1 MATVLIVD
9 DEQSIRETLSEF
21 LEEEG
26 HAVVVAADAQA
37 AMSAV
42 RETPPDVVVTDI
54 ILPGVTG
61 VTLLK
66 QLRQQVPQVQV
77 IMITGEPTVD
87 TATEAVRQGAFD
99 YLPKPVSRDRLKAVV
114 ASAARV
120 KALADERA
128 RLEAENVRYREH
140 LEEEVAKKTAAL
152 LESEEK
158 YRTVIENAVEAV
170 FVLQDGVVKFFNP
183 SVPEL
188 TGLSE
193 EYLQTTPFLE
203 IIHPEDRAAAQDRY
217 ARRLRGEALPDEFTF
232 RIVAPEGEVH
242 WAEIRSVRMEWE
254 GKPATLNFAH
264 DITERRRAEEALK
277 EALSGTIEAIGL
289 TTETRDPYTAGHQR
303 RVTELA
309 VAIAEELGFDEHRV
323 EAIRAAGLMHDIGK
337 MAVPAE
343 ILSKPSALTDMEA
356 ALIESHPRVAYDILK
371 SVTFPWPVAQIV
383 LQHHERID
391 GTGYPQG
398 LRGDEILIEA
408 RVLAV
413 ADTVE
418 AMASHR
424 PYRASLGID
433 AALNEIEAHRGSHY
447 DPEIVDACLRLFREG
462 RFAFGE
468 TIAVSS

>member
-9 DEQSIRETLSEF
+9 DEQSIRETLAEF

-26 HAVVVAADAQA
+26 HAVVVAADVQA
-37 AMSAV
+37 AMSTV
-42 RETPPDVVVTDI
+42 GETPPDVVVTDI

-66 QLRQQVPQVQV
+66 QLRQRSPQVQV
-77 IMITGEPTVD
+77 IVITGEPTVD

-128 RLEAENVRYREH
+128 RLEAENVGYREH
-140 LEEEVAKKTAAL
+140 LEEEIAKKTAAL

-158 YRTVIENAVEAV
+158 YRTVIENANEAV
-170 FVLQDGVVKFFNP
+170 FVAQGSSLPFANP
-183 SVPEL
+183 KTCEI
-188 TGLSE
+188 TGYTGEQLRG
-193 EYLQTTPFLE
+193 LMFADL
-203 IIHPEDRAAAQDRY
+203 IHPEDREMVVGRF
-217 ARRLRGEALPDEFTF
+217 RRRVAGERVPAEYEF
-232 RIVAPEGEVH
+232 RIVTSSGDVR
-242 WAEIRSVRMEWE
+242 WIEIRPVMIEWD
-254 GKPATLNFAH
+254 GQPATLNFAH

-309 VAIAEELGFDEHRV
+309 VAIAEELGFVEHRI

-343 ILSKPSALTDMEA
+343 ILSKPSALTDMEM
-356 ALIESHPRVAYDILK
+356 ALIQSHPRVAYDILK

-424 PYRASLGID
+424 PYRAALGID
-433 AALNEIEAHRGSHY
+433 AALKEIEVHRGDHY
-447 DPEIVDACLRLFREG
+447 DPEIVDACLRRFREG
-462 RFAFGE
+462 RFAFDE
-468 TIAVSS
+468 TVAASS

>member
-26 HAVVVAADAQA
+26 HAVVVAADAPSA
-37 AMSAV
+37 LSAV
-42 RETPPDVVVTDI
+42 GETPPDVVVTDI
-54 ILPGVTG
+54 VLPGVTG

-66 QLRQQVPQVQV
+66 QLRQHAPQVQV
-77 IMITGEPTVD
+77 IMITGEPAVD

-140 LEEEVAKKTAAL
+140 LEEEVAEKTAAL

-170 FVLQDGVVKFFNP
+170 FVLQDGVVKFSNP
-183 SVPEL
+183 SVLEL

-193 EYLQTTPFLE
+193 EYLRTTPFLE
-203 IIHPEDRAAAQDRY
+203 VIHPEDRAAAQDRHV
-217 ARRLRGEALPDEFTF
+217 RRLRGEALPDEYTF
-232 RIVAPEGEVH
+232 RIVGPDGEVH
-242 WAEIRSVRMEWE
+242 WAEIRSVRIDWL
-254 GKPATLNFAH
+254 GRPATLNFAH

-309 VAIAEELGFDEHRV
+309 VAIAEELGFDERRI

-337 MAVPAE
+337 MAIPAE
-343 ILSKPSALTDMEA
+343 ILSKPSALTDMEE
-356 ALIESHPRVAYDILK
+356 ALMQTHPQVAYDILK
-371 SVTFPWPVAQIV
+371 SVTFPWPLAQIV

-391 GTGYPQG
+391 GSGYPQG
-398 LRGDEILIEA
+398 LRGDEILVEA

-424 PYRASLGID
+424 PYRAAVGID
-433 AALNEIEAHRGSHY
+433 AALKEIEDHRDTRY
-447 DPEIVDACLRLFREG
+447 DPEIADACLRLFREG
-462 RFAFGE
+462 RFAFDDE
-468 TIAVSS
+468 APSST

>member
-26 HAVVVAADAQA
+26 HSVVVAQDVQ
-37 AMSAV
+37 SAV
-42 RETPPDVVVTDI
+42 AIVGETSPDVVVTDI

-66 QLRQQVPQVQV
+66 QLRQHAPQVQV

-99 YLPKPVSRDRLKAVV
+99 YLPKPVPRDRLKAVV

-128 RLEAENVRYREH
+128 RLEAENIRYRER
-140 LEEEVAKKTAAL
+140 LEEKVAEKTAAL

-170 FVLQDGVVKFFNP
+170 FVLQDGMIKFFNP
-183 SVPEL
+183 SVPQL
-188 TGLSE
+188 TELSE
-193 EYLQTTPFLE
+193 EDLQTTPFLE
-203 IIHPEDRAAAQDRY
+203 FVHPEDRAAARDRY
-217 ARRLRGEALPDEFTF
+217 ARRLRGEALPDEYTF
-232 RIVAPEGEVH
+232 RIVGSDGEIL
-242 WAEIRSVRMEWE
+242 WTEIRSVRIEWE
-254 GKPATLNFAH
+254 GRPATLNFAR
-264 DITERRRAEEALK
+264 DVTERRRAEEALK

-309 VAIAEELGFDEHRV
+309 VAIAEELEFDEQR
-323 EAIRAAGLMHDIGK
+323 IKGIQAAGLMHDIGK

-343 ILSKPSALTDMEA
+343 ILSKPSALTDMEM

-371 SVTFPWPVAQIV
+371 SVKFPWPLAQIV

-391 GTGYPQG
+391 GSGYPQG

-424 PYRASLGID
+424 PYRAALGID
-433 AALNEIEAHRGSHY
+433 AALKEIEAHRGTHY
-447 DPEIVDACLRLFREG
+447 DPEIADACLRLFREG
-462 RFAFGE
+462 RFAFDDS
-468 TIAVSS
+468 ISSPP

>member
-21 LEEEG
+21 LKEEG
-26 HAVVVAADAQA
+26 HDVIVAADVQSAIA
-37 AMSAV
+37 AV
-42 RETPPDVVVTDI
+42 GKNPPDVVVTDI

-66 QLRQQVPQVQV
+66 QLRQHAPQVQV
-77 IMITGEPTVD
+77 VMITGEPTVD

-128 RLEAENVRYREH
+128 RLEAENIRYRKH
-140 LEEEVAKKTAAL
+140 LEEEVAEKAAAL

-158 YRTVIENAVEAV
+158 YRTVIENANEAV
-170 FVLQDGVVKFFNP
+170 FVAQGSSLQFVNP
-183 SVPEL
+183 KTCEI
-188 TGLSE
+188 TGYSREQLRRLDFSD
-193 EYLQTTPFLE
+193 L
-203 IIHPEDRAAAQDRY
+203 IHPEDREMVVDRF
-217 ARRLRGEALPDEFTF
+217 RKRIRGESVPAEYEF
-232 RIVAPEGEVH
+232 RIVTASKEER
-242 WAEIRSVRMEWE
+242 WIEIRPVTIEWD
-254 GKPATLNFAH
+254 GQPATLNFAS
-264 DITERRRAEEALK
+264 DVTERRRAEVALK
-277 EALSGTIEAIGL
+277 EALGGTIEAIGL

-309 VAIAEELGFDEHRV
+309 VAIAEELDFDEQQI
-323 EAIRAAGLMHDIGK
+323 EGIQAAGLMHDIGK

-343 ILSKPSALTDMEA
+343 ILSKPSALTDMEMS
-356 ALIESHPRVAYDILK
+356 LIQSHPRVAYDILK

-424 PYRASLGID
+424 PYRAALGID
-433 AALNEIEAHRGSHY
+433 AALKEIEAHRGSHY
-447 DPEIVDACLRLFREG
+447 DPEIADACLRLFREG
-462 RFAFGE
+462 RFAFDDS
-468 TIAVSS
+468 ISSSP